1 MDLSRARPSIAA
13 LPAILLALLSAAPGP
28 AAADTT
34 ITDPLTGS
42 TTLATRRN
50 GGEFTVEGWKVTT
63 NSAHKQVGQYLYYL
77 LPEGVTSGTLI
88 FEAKGFKFDKYS
100 SRGGETE
107 EREHILG
114 VFDQDEKHDK
124 TADPIGFFLRFYDHK
139 NNPGTFYPG
148 SHRMRF
154 DSPTFEKQCDQKAPV
169 AWSPTIWY
177 QFKVEWSQTLVRWFK
192 DNVVQCSV
200 SLLPTKKLPGAP
212 KVPLRHLYVG
222 SDYRAL
228 YLTPVDVT
236 YRNVNIVVK

>member
-13 LPAILLALLSAAPGP
+13 LPAILLALLSAAPRP

-63 NSAHKQVGQYLYYL
+63 NSAHKQVGQYLYL
-77 LPEGVTSGTLI
+77 LPEGVTSGTLT

-124 TADPIGFFLRFYDHK
+124 TADPIGCFSASMTTRTIRARSIRARTGCASTAPPSRSSAIRRPRS
-139 NNPGTFYPG
+139 PGARPPG
-148 SHRMRF
+148 ISSRSSGHRRWSAGSRTMSF
-154 DSPTFEKQCDQKAPV
+154 SAASPSCRPRSCRARPRSRS
-169 AWSPTIWY
+169 AICMSAPTI
-177 QFKVEWSQTLVRWFK
+177 
-192 DNVVQCSV
+192 
-200 SLLPTKKLPGAP
+200 
-212 KVPLRHLYVG
+212 
-222 SDYRAL
+222 AL
-228 YLTPVDVT
+228 YYITPVNVT